1 MYCREKASCV
11 TFDGT
16 NDHSHRKETLFPVSD
31 SVGRTD
37 FNTKILKSGEKYRL
51 IELSVTPLEAEWH

>member
-1 MYCREKASCV
+1 MYYREKASRA

-16 NDHSHRKETLFPVSD
+16 NDHSHRKETSFVVSD

-37 FNTKILKSGEKYRL
+37 FNTKILKSGEKPRL
-51 IELSVTPLEAEWH
+51 IKLSVTQLEVE